1 MPFISTCGDGVARAA
16 TQVVTYERMG
26 TTVVRP
32 SGLVKEN
39 FYSSTA
45 GKKAAMAVSGCI
57 LFLFVV
63 GHLIGNLQI
72 YEGPDKLN
80 QYAVLLRSMPALLW
94 SVRIVLLAMVLLHIW
109 SSVQLA
115 ARNISARPVGYR
127 VKKAAGS
134 SYASRTMYWSGP
146 IILAFV
152 IYHLLDFTFG
162 NVNPHFEPGNVYGNV
177 VASFHVIP
185 VAAFYIIAMLLLC
198 LHLYHG
204 LWSMFQSLG
213 IAHPRYTPMLRR
225 GAAAVAILIAVG
237 NISIPVAV
245 LSGWVR

>member
-1 MPFISTCGDGVARAA
+1 MRGEDG
-16 TQVVTYERMG
+16 VTYERMG
-26 TTVVRP
+26 AAVV
-32 SGLVKEN
+32 SQH
-39 FYSSTA
+39 FYSSTT

-80 QYAVLLRSMPALLW
+80 RYAVLLRTEPPLLW
-94 SVRIVLLAMVLLHIW
+94 AVRVVLLGMVLLHIW
-109 SSVQLA
+109 ASVQLA
-115 ARNISARPVGYR
+115 ARNINARPVGYQK
-127 VKKAAGS
+127 KKATGS

-152 IYHLLDFTFG
+152 IYHLLDFAFG
-162 NVNPHFEPGNVYGNV
+162 KVNPHFEPGNVYGNV
-177 VASFHVIP
+177 VASFQVIP
-185 VAAFYIIAMLLLC
+185 VAVFYIIAMLLLC

-225 GAAAVAILIAVG
+225 GAAVVATLIAVG

-245 LSGWVR
+245 LSGLVR

>member
-1 MPFISTCGDGVARAA
+1 
-16 TQVVTYERMG
+16 MG
-26 TTVVRP
+26 TAVVQ
-32 SGLVKEN
+32 ET
-39 FYSSTA
+39 FYTSTT

-72 YEGPDKLN
+72 YEGPAKLN
-80 QYAVLLRSMPALLW
+80 QYAALLRSMPALLW
-94 SVRIVLLAMVLLHIW
+94 VVRTVLLAMVLLHIW

-115 ARNISARPVGYR
+115 ARNIGARPVSYQK
-127 VKKAAGS
+127 KKATGS

-162 NVNPHFEPGNVYGNV
+162 TVNPHYQEGNVYGNV
-177 VASFHVIP
+177 IASFQLIP

-198 LHLYHG
+198 VHLYHG

-213 IAHPRYTPMLRR
+213 VAHPRYTPMLRR
-225 GAAAVAILIAVG
+225 GAAVVATLIAAG

>member
-1 MPFISTCGDGVARAA
+1 
-16 TQVVTYERMG
+16 
-26 TTVVRP
+26 
-32 SGLVKEN
+32 
-39 FYSSTA
+39 
-45 GKKAAMAVSGCI
+45 MAVSGCI

-80 QYAVLLRSMPALLW
+80 RYAVLLRSMPALLW
-94 SVRIVLLAMVLLHIW
+94 TVRAVLLAMVLLHIW

-115 ARNISARPVGYR
+115 GRNIAARPVGYR
-127 VKKAAGS
+127 MKKSAGS

-152 IYHLLDFTFG
+152 VYHLLDFTFG
-162 NVNPHFEPGNVYGNV
+162 TVNPRFQPGNVYGNV
-177 VASFHVIP
+177 VASFQLIP

-213 IAHPRYTPMLRR
+213 IAQPRYTPMLRKTA
-225 GAAAVAILIAVG
+225 GVVAILIAAG

-245 LSGWVR
+245 LAGWVR

>member
-1 MPFISTCGDGVARAA
+1 MPDMCWCDGGGAGVL
-16 TQVVTYERMG
+16 TYERMG
-26 TTVVRP
+26 TAVVQ
-32 SGLVKEN
+32 EH
-39 FYSSTA
+39 FYTSTT

-72 YEGPDKLN
+72 YEGPRKLN
-80 QYAVLLRSMPALLW
+80 EYAVLLRSMPALLW
-94 SVRIVLLAMVLLHIW
+94 SVRIVLLAMVFLHIW
-109 SSVQLA
+109 TSVLLA
-115 ARNISARPVGYR
+115 GRNIVARPVGYQ
-127 VKKAAGS
+127 KKTATGS

-162 NVNPHFEPGNVYGNV
+162 VVNPHYEPGNVYANV
-177 VASFHVIP
+177 VASFQVIP

-225 GAAAVAILIAVG
+225 GAAVLATLIAAG

>member
-1 MPFISTCGDGVARAA
+1 MGSA
-16 TQVVTYERMG
+16 VVSEH
-26 TTVVRP
+26 
-32 SGLVKEN
+32 
-39 FYSSTA
+39 FYSSTT

-80 QYAVLLRSMPALLW
+80 RYAVLLRSMPALLW
-94 SVRIVLLAMVLLHIW
+94 TVRTILLAMVLLHIW
-109 SSVQLA
+109 TSVQLA
-115 ARNISARPVGYR
+115 ARNIGARPVGYR
-127 VKKAAGS
+127 MKKAAGS

-162 NVNPHFEPGNVYGNV
+162 KVNPHFEPGNVYGNV
-177 VASFHVIP
+177 VASFQAIP
-185 VAAFYIIAMLLLC
+185 VAAFYIVAMLLLC
-198 LHLYHG
+198 MHLYHG

-225 GAAAVAILIAVG
+225 GAAVVATLIAAG

-245 LSGWVR
+245 LAGLIK

>member
-1 MPFISTCGDGVARAA
+1 
-16 TQVVTYERMG
+16 MG
-26 TTVVRP
+26 TAVVQET
-32 SGLVKEN
+32 S
-39 FYSSTA
+39 FTSTIA
-45 GKKAAMAVSGCI
+45 KKAAMAVSGCI
-57 LFLFVV
+57 LFVFVV

-72 YEGPDKLN
+72 YEGPGKLN
-80 QYAVLLRSMPALLW
+80 QYAALLRSMPALLW
-94 SVRIVLLAMVLLHIW
+94 AVRAVLLAMVLLHIW
-109 SSVQLA
+109 SSIQLA
-115 ARNISARPVGYR
+115 ARNISARPVAYNK
-127 VKKAAGS
+127 KKATGS

-162 NVNPHFEPGNVYGNV
+162 SVNPHYQPGNVYGNV
-177 VASFHVIP
+177 VASFQVIP

-225 GAAAVAILIAVG
+225 GAAVIATLIAAG

-245 LSGWVR
+245 LSGLIK

>member
-1 MPFISTCGDGVARAA
+1 MGSAVVQEHFYTST
-16 TQVVTYERMG
+16 T
-26 TTVVRP
+26 
-32 SGLVKEN
+32 
-39 FYSSTA
+39 

-72 YEGPDKLN
+72 YEGPEKLN
-80 QYAVLLRSMPALLW
+80 RYAVLLRSMPALLW
-94 SVRIVLLAMVLLHIW
+94 GVRTVLLAMVLLHIW

-115 ARNISARPVGYR
+115 GRNIAARPVGYR
-127 VKKAAGS
+127 VKKATGS

-162 NVNPHFEPGNVYGNV
+162 QVNPHFQPGNVYGNV
-177 VASFHVIP
+177 VASFQLIP
-185 VAAFYIIAMLLLC
+185 VAVFYIIAMLLLC

-204 LWSMFQSLG
+204 LWSMFQSVG

-225 GAAAVAILIAVG
+225 GAAVVALLIAIG

-245 LSGWVR
+245 LSGWVK